1 MDRFQRFIRILKA
14 FAEKRVEYTLIG
26 GVAVILHGFPRLTE
40 DIDILLKADVQN
52 IEKLKNALEEV
63 FNDPSVKEIELSDL
77 KNYSILRYGA
87 PDGFYIDLITHLGE
101 AADYGN
107 VASEKINVEGVRIK
121 VATAEALYRLK
132 KESLR
137 PKDQNDALFLKGK
150 LEYLKKNS
158 NQRFGQK

>member
-1 MDRFQRFIRILKA
+1 LDRFQRFIRILKA
-14 FAEKRVEYTLIG
+14 FAEKGVEYTLIG

-52 IEKLKNALEEV
+52 IEKLKSALEGV

-77 KNYSILRYGA
+77 KNYSVLRYGA
-87 PDGFYIDLITHLGE
+87 PDGFYIDLITRLGE
-101 AADYGN
+101 VADYGN

-150 LEYLKKNS
+150 LEYLKKS
-158 NQRFGQK
+158 

>member
-14 FAEKRVEYTLIG
+14 FAEKGVEYTLIG

-52 IEKLKNALEEV
+52 IEKLKSALGEV

-77 KNYSILRYGA
+77 KNYSVLRYGA
-87 PDGFYIDLITHLGE
+87 PDGFYIDLIARLGE
-101 AADYGN
+101 VADYGN

-150 LEYLKKNS
+150 LEYLKKS
-158 NQRFGQK
+158 